1 MYKISVV
8 SYLNSK
14 VFLKGLE
21 MSQSTFDYV
30 LDIPSECARKLRENI
45 VDIGLVP
52 VATIPEIPNANI
64 VSDYCISADGAVH
77 SVFLFS
83 NTPLEE
89 LQVIYLDRHSRSSN
103 KLCQHL
109 SKHHWKINVEW
120 REREM
125 DIPMIQKGEAF
136 VLIGDRTFDV
146 LDNYDF
152 RFDLAAEWKALTGMP
167 FVFAAWVANKKI
179 EPEFIHNFNAALRL
193 GMEYLQDVVL
203 ENTLNNFD
211 VHDYLTRK
219 IQYELTDNKLEAI
232 QAFLGIQIAYNH

>member
-14 VFLKGLE
+14 VFIKGLE

-30 LDIPSECARKLRENI
+30 LDIPSECARKLRENQ

-64 VSDYCISADGAVH
+64 ISDYCISADGAVH

-83 NTPLEE
+83 NTPLDE

-103 KLCQHL
+103 KLCQQLTEHY
-109 SKHHWKINVEW
+109 WKINVEW
-120 REREM
+120 REREI
-125 DIPMIQKGEAF
+125 DIPMIQNGEAF

-152 RFDLAAEWKALTGMP
+152 RFDLSEEWKALTGMP

-179 EPEFIHNFNAALRL
+179 EPEFTRAFNAALHL
-193 GMEYLQDVVL
+193 GMEYLQDVVR
-203 ENTLNNFD
+203 ENKLNNFD

-219 IQYELTDNKLEAI
+219 IQYELTENKLDAI
-232 QAFLGIQIAYNH
+232 QTFLGIQVAHNH

>member
-30 LDIPSECARKLRENI
+30 LDIPSECARKLRENQ

-64 VSDYCISADGAVH
+64 ISDYCISADGAVH

-83 NTPLEE
+83 STPLDE

-109 SKHHWKINVEW
+109 TEHYWKINVEW
-120 REREM
+120 REREI
-125 DIPMIQKGEAF
+125 DIPMIQNGEAF

-152 RFDLAAEWKALTGMP
+152 RFDLSEEWKALTGMP

-179 EPEFIHNFNAALRL
+179 EPEFTRAFNAALHL
-193 GMEYLQDVVL
+193 GMEYLQDVVR
-203 ENTLNNFD
+203 ENKLNNFD

-219 IQYELTDNKLEAI
+219 IQYELTENKLDAI
-232 QAFLGIQIAYNH
+232 QTFLGIQVAHNH